1 MVTKESTKNF
11 IITLTGPSGCG
22 KSYVMSRILELPALL
37 RNDGLTFC
45 PVIMPKYVTRPM
57 RRQEIQA
64 VLENKTI
71 DIISVDSIPADCD
84 LIYQTY
90 GKQYALHSRDLRSAL
105 EEGKCPVVVIN
116 DVRVLEEIKRTFPNQ
131 VLSLYLFREVPRKEA
146 FYKEAI
152 IRGGGA
158 TTEIEERFEK
168 ATAIYHTY
176 IENIG
181 IFNRVIL
188 NVGNINTPDFAQIQV
203 YNLIKSILCGGVS
216 LESKQDGNA
225 KLFILSGNA
234 KSGKDII
241 IKAVDTMGSLQ
252 ADIIPKYTSR
262 RQNPDD
268 GNDMICR
275 LIPSRS
281 KMETFRYEYK
291 SDVALIDE
299 RYKFWKEKTRNDHN
313 NIEELTDELE
323 QYMSSR
329 RNIKGPRERFWDALC
344 EEEKRFAD
352 NLRNQIVNEVNEKHI
367 LDSYLYKMSLKEL
380 RDLYCKPGY
389 HREGIDAV
397 AVSASW
403 EDQQFVDALLNET
416 AVENDVTFEKLQK
429 ITKLQDL
436 LTLYQR
442 DGYHKEGV
450 NPYGPESELKAIEE
464 AFFEENQ
471 KYIDLVGLFNR
482 HNSSREKKERP
493 QKLNEQDSACY
504 ILDNNT
510 GYILYENNGT
520 YYGFVVSREGEKPI
534 YSRLR
539 VQKKHLLLSISL
551 PEIITWLKRFT
562 KENVVSVFAY
572 SEISVASFEDA
583 FRRDPV
589 FRWQGGYREI
599 MKYSENIAYY
609 DHVTIFSESMLKE
622 KPNARDEELIDQ
634 VFRLFR
640 YYGCK

>member
-1 MVTKESTKNF
+1 
-11 IITLTGPSGCG
+11 
-22 KSYVMSRILELPALL
+22 
-37 RNDGLTFC
+37 
-45 PVIMPKYVTRPM
+45 
-57 RRQEIQA
+57 
-64 VLENKTI
+64 
-71 DIISVDSIPADCD
+71 
-84 LIYQTY
+84 
-90 GKQYALHSRDLRSAL
+90 
-105 EEGKCPVVVIN
+105 
-116 DVRVLEEIKRTFPNQ
+116 
-131 VLSLYLFREVPRKEA
+131 
-146 FYKEAI
+146 
-152 IRGGGA
+152 
-158 TTEIEERFEK
+158 
-168 ATAIYHTY
+168 
-176 IENIG
+176 
-181 IFNRVIL
+181 
-188 NVGNINTPDFAQIQV
+188 
-203 YNLIKSILCGGVS
+203 
-216 LESKQDGNA
+216 
-225 KLFILSGNA
+225 
-234 KSGKDII
+234 
-241 IKAVDTMGSLQ
+241 
-252 ADIIPKYTSR
+252 
-262 RQNPDD
+262 
-268 GNDMICR
+268 
-275 LIPSRS
+275 
-281 KMETFRYEYK
+281 
-291 SDVALIDE
+291 
-299 RYKFWKEKTRNDHN
+299 
-313 NIEELTDELE
+313 
-323 QYMSSR
+323 
-329 RNIKGPRERFWDALC
+329 
-344 EEEKRFAD
+344 
-352 NLRNQIVNEVNEKHI
+352 
-367 LDSYLYKMSLKEL
+367 MSLKEL